1 MKMGMGIRRRIFMIR
16 GLSSTPIWKG
26 WLLVGDHILVLIP
39 ARHLLALL
47 FPAASPNLEH
57 SITKKTSHRLSSL
70 LHHLLAQPPLYLV
83 HHTHDGRVD
92 LHPRRRPI
100 ASIRSTSPRR
110 LSHRPLHTRT
120 IGLLILHMARIRMG
134 IHQGAAGGG
143 ENRVNS

>member
-1 MKMGMGIRRRIFMIR
+1 MIR
-16 GLSSTPIWKG
+16 DLSFTPIWKG
-26 WLLVGDHILVLIP
+26 RWLVGDHILVLIL

-47 FPAASPNLEH
+47 FPAASPNLEY
-57 SITKKTSHRLSSL
+57 SITKKTSHRLFSL
-70 LHHLLAQPPLYLV
+70 LHHLLAQPPLYLI

-92 LHPRRRPI
+92 LHRRT

>member
-1 MKMGMGIRRRIFMIR
+1 MGMGIRRKIFMIR
-16 GLSSTPIWKG
+16 DLSFTPIWKG
-26 WLLVGDHILVLIP
+26 WLLLGDHILVLIL
-39 ARHLLALL
+39 ARHLLPLL
-47 FPAASPNLEH
+47 FPAASPNLEY

-92 LHPRRRPI
+92 LHRRPI

-110 LSHRPLHTRT
+110 LSHPPRLHTRI
-120 IGLLILHMARIRMG
+120 IGLLILQIPRIRMG

>member
-1 MKMGMGIRRRIFMIR
+1 MGMGIRRRIFMIR
-16 GLSSTPIWKG
+16 GLSFTPIWKG
-26 WLLVGDHILVLIP
+26 RWLVGDHILVLIL
-39 ARHLLALL
+39 ARHLLPLL
-47 FPAASPNLEH
+47 FPAPSPNLEH
-57 SITKKTSHRLSSL
+57 SITKKTSHRLFSL

-110 LSHRPLHTRT
+110 LSHPPRLHTRI

>member
-1 MKMGMGIRRRIFMIR
+1 MKMGMGIRRKIFMIR
-16 GLSSTPIWKG
+16 GLSFTPIWKG
-26 WLLVGDHILVLIP
+26 WWLVGDHKLVLIL
-39 ARHLLALL
+39 ARHLLPLL

-92 LHPRRRPI
+92 LHRRT

-110 LSHRPLHTRT
+110 LSHPPRLHTRT
-120 IGLLILHMARIRMG
+120 IGLLILQIPRIRMG